1 METVEDDD
9 AVVPKNIAPRKKNC
23 VLELSDGSD
32 DDDIPIVP
40 AKKVVIFF
48 QMKN

>member
-9 AVVPKNIAPRKKNC
+9 AVPKNIAPRKKNR

-32 DDDIPIVP
+32 DDDMPIVP
-40 AKKVVIFF
+40 AKKVVILF
-48 QMKN
+48 QIKN